1 MSVPVM
7 PARRD
12 GTRPVERVAFG
23 DFVVD
28 AVQRTVCRRDGAA
41 VPLTPRLFNA
51 LQLFVEHPGQL
62 LDKDWL
68 LAALWPRVVVEEN
81 SLSQV
86 ISSLRRALHDDG
98 QRYIRTE
105 PRRGFRFVAEVSVQA
120 APAASM
126 PAAPLAAALS
136 GSTTLAVLP
145 FVALAADSHDDL
157 LELGMADSLIAR
169 LSSLPGFAVRSV
181 GSVRRFAGMDQD
193 PLAAARTLDV
203 GWVVDGSIQRRAD
216 RMRVSARLLS
226 VADGVAAWSDSF
238 DEKIEGV
245 FEVQDA
251 IARRVAESLSL
262 RLNGSSAVLQSLP
275 KPAGGGTRD
284 VEAYHHYLTG
294 MANLQGISGDQ
305 LRQCASDFDRALQI
319 DPNYAL
325 ALLGKADACRR
336 MVWGADRAP
345 VEAFAAARP
354 LILQALALA
363 PDLAEAHCELA
374 SVLYWY
380 DYNWAE
386 AAREFRQ
393 ALALKPSLANAH
405 FGLGYLLGSMGRID
419 LGLQHTRQACDLD
432 PMGLVFNAH
441 YACFLAHVGE
451 RAAAHARLQWV
462 LEVAP
467 AFWVGHL
474 ALGRLRLID
483 GDLGAA
489 IAAVRRADELRAG
502 QSTQAAAMLGALC
515 ARAGHHDEARA
526 ILQGLRQRSGERYVP
541 PTSLAAVH
549 AALGERDA
557 ALAQLEHGFD
567 VHDTRLI
574 YVKNDW
580 RWEPLRDEPRFHTLL
595 QRLRVDGCAPG
606 LNGT

>member
-12 GTRPVERVAFG
+12 SARALERYAFG
-23 DFVVD
+23 EFVLD
-28 AVQRTVCRRDGAA
+28 PLQRMVHRRDGAPLA
-41 VPLTPRLFNA
+41 LTPRLFNA
-51 LQLFVEHPGQL
+51 LQLFVEQPGKL
-62 LDKDWL
+62 LEKDWL

-86 ISSLRRALHDDG
+86 VSALRRALNDEG

-120 APAASM
+120 ALVESNPT
-126 PAAPLAAALS
+126 APLPAALS
-136 GSTTLAVLP
+136 GSTALAVLP
-145 FVALAADSHDDL
+145 FVSLADDSHDDL
-157 LELGMADSLIAR
+157 LEVGMADSLIAR

-181 GSVRRFAGMDQD
+181 GSVRRFAGIERD
-193 PLAAARTLDV
+193 PLAAARMLHV

-216 RMRVSARLLS
+216 RMRVTARLLS

-238 DEKIEGV
+238 DEKIDGV

-251 IARRVAESLSL
+251 IAGRVAESLAL
-262 RLNGSSAVLQSLP
+262 RLSGAAAAPQNLP

-294 MANLQGISGDQ
+294 LANIQGISAEG
-305 LRQCASDFDRALQI
+305 LSRCAADFDRALRL
-319 DPNYAL
+319 DPDYAL
-325 ALLGKADACRR
+325 ALVGKADACRR

-345 VEAFAAARP
+345 VEAFTAARP
-354 LILQALALA
+354 WILQALALA

-393 ALALKPSLANAH
+393 ALALKPSHANAH

-432 PMGLVFNAH
+432 PMGLVFNTH

-451 RAAAHARLQWV
+451 RADAHARLRWV

-474 ALGRLRLID
+474 ALGRLRLTD
-483 GDLGAA
+483 GDLDAA
-489 IAAVRRADELRAG
+489 IAAARRADELCAG
-502 QSTQAAAMLGALC
+502 RSTQAASMLGAFC
-515 ARAGHHDEARA
+515 ARAGLQDEARS
-526 ILQGLRQRSGERYVP
+526 ILQGLQRRAAERYVP

-580 RWEPLRDEPRFHTLL
+580 RWESLKDEPRYHALL
-595 QRLRVDGCAPG
+595 QRLRVDGCGPG

>member
-1 MSVPVM
+1 M
-7 PARRD
+7 PTRRD
-12 GTRPVERVAFG
+12 GTRPAERVAFG

-28 AVQRTVCRRDGAA
+28 PKQRTVSRRDGAA

-86 ISSLRRALHDDG
+86 ISSLRRALNDDG

-105 PRRGFRFVAEVSVQA
+105 PRRGFRFVAEVSPQGAPGA
-120 APAASM
+120 AM
-126 PAAPLAAALS
+126 PAVPLAAALS

-145 FVALAADSHDDL
+145 FVALTAHSHDDL
-157 LELGMADSLIAR
+157 LEVGMADSLIAR
-169 LSSLPGFAVRSV
+169 LSSLPGFTVRSV

-193 PLAAARTLDV
+193 ALAAARTLDV

-226 VADGVAAWSDSF
+226 VADGVAAWSDTF
-238 DEKIEGV
+238 DERIEGV

-251 IARRVAESLSL
+251 IARRVAQALANRLS
-262 RLNGSSAVLQSLP
+262 GAIAVPQPLSQA
-275 KPAGGGTRD
+275 AGGGTRD
-284 VEAYHHYLTG
+284 VQAYHHDLSG
-294 MANLQGISGDQ
+294 MANLHSIGGEQ
-305 LRQCASDFDRALQI
+305 LRQCASDFDRALQL

-336 MVWGADRAP
+336 MVWGVDRAP
-345 VEAFAAARP
+345 VEAFTAARP

-380 DYNWAE
+380 DYDWAA
-386 AAREFRQ
+386 AAREFHQ
-393 ALALKPSLANAH
+393 ALALKPSHANAH
-405 FGLGYLLGSMGRID
+405 FGLGYLMGSMGRID

-441 YACFLAHVGE
+441 YACFLAHVDE

-483 GDLGAA
+483 GDLDAA
-489 IAAVRRADELRAG
+489 IAAARRADELCAG

-515 ARAGHHDEARA
+515 ARAGRHDEARSL
-526 ILQGLRQRSGERYVP
+526 LQRLQQRASQRYVP

-549 AALGERDA
+549 AALGESDA
-557 ALAQLEHGFD
+557 ALAQLEHAFE

-595 QRLRVDGCAPG
+595 QRLRVDGFAPG